1 MLRPNKRFHATKQ
14 QLRVTSCT
22 AILLRCRI
30 GHGSP
35 LPIEFP
41 GLGLFTH
48 GYILTEIG
56 RAVGLHDAT
65 ISHIIMALE
74 KTLSSEMGPRS
85 GRKQHRMSSLL

>member
-1 MLRPNKRFHATKQ
+1 MARPLR
-14 QLRVTSCT
+14 
-22 AILLRCRI
+22 
-30 GHGSP
+30 
-35 LPIEFP
+35 IEFLD
-41 GLGLFTH
+41 LGLFTH